1 VLELLRA
8 MEDVDQRLLEEFERM
23 SGMSGTVAGNRN

>member
-23 SGMSGTVAGNRN
+23 SGTVAGNRN